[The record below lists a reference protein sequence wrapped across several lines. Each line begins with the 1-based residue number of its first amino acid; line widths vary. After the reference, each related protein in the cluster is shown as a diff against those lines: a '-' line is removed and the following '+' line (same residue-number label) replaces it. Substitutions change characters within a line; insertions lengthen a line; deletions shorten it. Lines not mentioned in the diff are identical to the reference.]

1 MIWLSWRQ
9 LRTSAVATYA
19 ALVVAA
25 VLVVLT
31 GLPLHH
37 AYVASGIAGCTG
49 DTCDPLIQAFI
60 GRDQL
65 LQTVLQILLL
75 LLPAVVG
82 IFWAA
87 PLVARELET
96 GTFRL
101 AWTQSVTRTSWLT
114 AKVAVVGLAGL
125 LAAAVLSTL
134 VTWWFAPIDLVN
146 SNGFSPAVFG
156 TRDLAPLGYAAFAF
170 GLGVAAGVLT
180 RRTLPAMAATLV
192 GYVAVR
198 LSFAF
203 YVRPRLMSP
212 LAQVAALDDRGAPQL
227 LGDGPGAAAG
237 RWLLSETLTDPTG
250 AVTDTIRVSADDPCA
265 ATRSCLAGY
274 HVRTVYQPADRY
286 WAFQWLETAIFVG
299 LGLALIGLAY
309 WWLRRRLS

>member
-9 LRTSAVATYA
+9 LRTSAVGTYA
-19 ALVVAA
+19 ALGMAA

-37 AYVASGIAGCTG
+37 AYTASGLATCKG

-125 LAAAVLSTL
+125 LAAAVLTVL
-134 VTWWFAPIDLVN
+134 VTWWFGPIDLVN

-180 RRTLPAMAATLV
+180 RRTLPAMAVTLV

-203 YVRPRLMSP
+203 YVRPRLMTP
-212 LAQVAALDDRGAPQL
+212 LVETAALDDRGAPQL
-227 LGDGPGAAAG
+227 LGGGPGAAAG
-237 RWLLSETLTDPTG
+237 RWVLSQTLTDPSG
-250 AVTDTIRVSADDPCA
+250 AVTDTIRVRADDPCA
-265 ATRSCLAGY
+265 ATRSCLTGY
-274 HVRTVYQPADRY
+274 HVRTAYQPADRY
-286 WAFQWLETAIFVG
+286 WTFQWLETAIFVG
-299 LGLALIGLAY
+299 LALALIGLAY